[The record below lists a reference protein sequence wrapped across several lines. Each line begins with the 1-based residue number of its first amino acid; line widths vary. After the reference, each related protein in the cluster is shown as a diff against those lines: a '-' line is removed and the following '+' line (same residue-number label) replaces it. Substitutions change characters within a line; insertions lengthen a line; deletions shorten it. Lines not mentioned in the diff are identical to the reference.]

1 MFEIQ
6 RHDHNQPQFS
16 RESLHLEG
24 KRRPYKF
31 LEFINAVVYS
41 LVVQNLFLHVH
52 GRFCL
57 CAAPRR
63 INFGIKIISLKKN
76 RQKRVLYYYLL
87 GFDKS
92 FFVNRVVFVPEEK
105 LVPSEET
112 TEEDSSAEEFSESLK
127 LSEIQEESTLN
138 HS

>member
-92 FFVNRVVFVPEEK
+92 FLSTGLSLCLRRNWYQVKKPLKRTQVRKNFQS
-105 LVPSEET
+105 PSNC
-112 TEEDSSAEEFSESLK
+112 LK
-127 LSEIQEESTLN
+127 FKRNL
-138 HS
+138 H

>member
-16 RESLHLEG
+16 RETLHLEG

-31 LEFINAVVYS
+31 LEFINAVLYS

-63 INFGIKIISLKKN
+63 INFGIEIISQKKKIVKKESYITVSCDLTSSFLSTGLSLCLRRNWYQVKKPLKRTQVRKN
-76 RQKRVLYYYLL
+76 FQSPSNCLKFKR
-87 GFDKS
+87 
-92 FFVNRVVFVPEEK
+92 N
-105 LVPSEET
+105 
-112 TEEDSSAEEFSESLK
+112 
-127 LSEIQEESTLN
+127 Q
-138 HS
+138 H

>member
-6 RHDHNQPQFS
+6 RYDHNQPQFS

-63 INFGIKIISLKKN
+63 INFWYRNYFTEKN
-76 RQKRVLYYYLL
+76 RQKRVFHYYLL
-87 GFDKS
+87 GFDK
-92 FFVNRVVFVPEEK
+92 FFLSTGLSLCLRRNWYQVKKPLKRTQVRKNFQS
-105 LVPSEET
+105 PSNC
-112 TEEDSSAEEFSESLK
+112 LK
-127 LSEIQEESTLN
+127 FKKNQ
-138 HS
+138 H